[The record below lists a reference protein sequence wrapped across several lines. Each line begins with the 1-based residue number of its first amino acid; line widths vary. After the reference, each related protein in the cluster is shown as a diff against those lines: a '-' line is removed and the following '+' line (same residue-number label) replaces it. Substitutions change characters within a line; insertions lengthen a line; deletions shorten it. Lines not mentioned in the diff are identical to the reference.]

1 MSIGPTEII
10 VVLIIALL
18 VFGPSKLPQMGRTLG
33 RGISEFK
40 RAADSAKEELGLGD
54 VLDEVKEVKDGVT
67 ASLGLDELKE
77 SVTGVTSTVDDAKK
91 SVTSVVDDVGKSVGA
106 DKLTAGLGSVKAA
119 MAFSPR
125 KAAIGLVTSKPSSD
139 ASPQSSEAATTDE
152 SDAGARAP
160 ASPTAVVASGPADG
174 GSPGPA
180 EDAQDE
186 LEGALQPVPVEA

>member
-1 MSIGPTEII
+1 MSIGPAEII
-10 VVLIIALL
+10 LVLTIALL
-18 VFGPSKLPQMGRTLG
+18 DFGPSKLPQMGRTLG

-40 RAADSAKEELGLGD
+40 RAADSAKEELGLGE

-67 ASLGLDELKE
+67 SSLGLDELKE

-91 SVTSVVDDVGKSVGA
+91 SVTSVVDDVGKSVGV

-119 MAFSPR
+119 MAFDPR
-125 KAAIGLVTSKPSSD
+125 KAALGLVTTRPSTD
-139 ASPQSSEAATTDE
+139 AGMQGAEAAATDG
-152 SDAGARAP
+152 SDAGTREP
-160 ASPTAVVASGPADG
+160 ASPAVVTSGPADG

>member
-10 VVLIIALL
+10 LVLAIALL

-40 RAADSAKEELGLGD
+40 RAADTAKEELGLGE
-54 VLDEVKEVKDGVT
+54 VLDEVKQVKDDVT
-67 ASLGLDELKE
+67 SSLGLDELTE
-77 SVTGVTSTVDDAKK
+77 SVTGVTSTVDDTKK
-91 SVTSVVDDVGKSVGA
+91 SVTSVVDDVAKSVGA

-119 MAFSPR
+119 MAFNPR
-125 KAAIGLVTSKPSSD
+125 KAAIGLVTSRPSSD
-139 ASPQSSEAATTDE
+139 AGLQSSEAATTDE
-152 SDAGARAP
+152 SDAGARAL
-160 ASPTAVVASGPADG
+160 ASTAVVTSDPADG